1 MSKLGPNTTKE
12 FAALLR
18 DLSVERLILEFA
30 GGGDSGQIEYAYCY
44 DADGKLLDYDL
55 CKNLPGFDET
65 FDETLHGWF
74 MPFVRRASDLEW
86 QINAGGSGTLNFNL
100 GDDEPGITLEI
111 TQLIEDYEEQI
122 FSMDQIMQGEI

>member
-12 FAALLR
+12 FAELLR
-18 DLSVERLILEFA
+18 DLNIERLILEFL
-30 GGGDSGQIEYAYCY
+30 GGGDSGQIEDAYCY

-55 CKNLPGFDET
+55 RKNLPGFDET
-65 FDETLHGWF
+65 FEETLDGWF
-74 MPFVRRASDLEW
+74 SPFVDGASRLDW
-86 QINAGGSGTLNFNL
+86 CRNAGGSGRLDFNL

-111 TQLIEDYEEQI
+111 TQLIEEYEEHI